1 MSGGTRED
9 VLDPRRP
16 VADNFGMKRVGVVV
30 AVCALLFAMA
40 SAVGPALRAQTPCTA
55 GVDLRQVAITVDG
68 ERATGRVYE
77 PYRCVPGD
85 ISATKLVVAV
95 HGHGG
100 SSADFAP
107 YMSALARTGGSPIL
121 LMDLRSAD
129 GPWRT
134 GDWNLWAG
142 WHDLVAAT
150 QWYRGEHPDIAS
162 TVLWGWSQG
171 GITSG
176 LAVAH
181 GPPGL
186 FDYWVDN
193 YGPADDF
200 TMWAASG
207 SVNPALPRQIE
218 RDAGGCTPMICPLA
232 YIERSPALLADRM
245 SMRRAFLIH
254 GTDDAIVPFATSVEL
269 RAALSAAGKPFSFY
283 TVVSGR
289 DLTGAIVPGD
299 HAVGPAL
306 FEGGCVV
313 LRLLAGT
320 EPLAPQVSDYVVD
333 VGHDLVT
340 APPAPAGAKCAA

>member
-1 MSGGTRED
+1 MTTGTLIGVPPSGAQPGCAPGVT
-9 VLDPRRP
+9 VVP
-16 VADNFGMKRVGVVV
+16 VA
-30 AVCALLFAMA
+30 L
-40 SAVGPALRAQTPCTA
+40 
-55 GVDLRQVAITVDG
+55 TVDG

-85 ISATKLVVAV
+85 LADDQLVVAV

-100 SSADFAP
+100 SSADFAG
-107 YMSALARTGGSPIL
+107 YMTSLAATGGSPIL
-121 LMDLRSAD
+121 LMDLRSTD
-129 GPWRT
+129 GRWRA
-134 GDWNLWAG
+134 GEWNLWAG
-142 WHDLVAAT
+142 WRDVVAAT
-150 QWYRGEHPDIAS
+150 RWYRDTHPRIAT

-181 GPPGL
+181 GPAGL

-200 TMWAASG
+200 TMWARGAEVS
-207 SVNPALPRQIE
+207 PALPRQIE

-232 YIERSPALLADRM
+232 YAERSPALLAERM

-254 GTDDAIVPFATSVEL
+254 GTADTVIPFGASVEL
-269 RAALSAAGKPFSFY
+269 RSALAAAGKPFSFY

-289 DLTGAIVPGD
+289 DLTGAVVPGD
-299 HAVGPAL
+299 HDIGPAF

-313 LRLLAGT
+313 LRLLAGA
-320 EPLAPQVSDYVVD
+320 EPLAPAIGDYVVD
-333 VGHDLVT
+333 VAAGVVT
-340 APPAPAGAKCAA
+340 APPTPAGAKCAA

>member
-1 MSGGTRED
+1 MT
-9 VLDPRRP
+9 
-16 VADNFGMKRVGVVV
+16 RVGGIV
-30 AVCALLFAMA
+30 AICAVLIATLLAA
-40 SAVGPALRAQTPCTA
+40 GPVGHTQPVCTA
-55 GVDLRQVAITVDG
+55 GVALTPVTITVDG
-68 ERATGRVYE
+68 EPATGRVYE

-85 ISATKLVVAV
+85 IPARQLVVAV

-107 YMSALARTGGSPIL
+107 YMSSIAAAGDSPVL

-129 GPWRT
+129 GQWRT
-134 GDWNLWAG
+134 GEWNLWAG
-142 WHDLVAAT
+142 WRDVVAAT
-150 QWYRGEHPDIAS
+150 QWYRELHRS
-162 TVLWGWSQG
+162 VEKTVLWGWSQG

-193 YGPADDF
+193 YGPADGF
-200 TMWAASG
+200 TMWAAAG
-207 SVNPALPRQIE
+207 TVNPALPRQIE
-218 RDAGGCTPMICPLA
+218 RDAGGCTPIVCPLA
-232 YIERSPALLADRM
+232 YIERSPALLADRL

-254 GTDDAIVPFATSVEL
+254 GTADTVVPFATSVEL
-269 RAALSAAGKPFSFY
+269 RAALTAAGKPFSFY

-289 DLTGAIVPGD
+289 DLAGQIVPGNHD
-299 HAVGPAL
+299 VGPAL

-320 EPLAPQVSDYVVD
+320 EPLDPPISDYLVD
-333 VGHDLVT
+333 VANDVVT
-340 APPAPAGAKCAA
+340 APPPPADAKCAA